1 MPRKIPVLIVG
12 GGPVGLALAAELG
25 FHGIGCE
32 LVEQTDGAIVTP
44 KMNEVNVRTMEL
56 CRRWGIADAVLD
68 CPFPADYPLDV
79 VFVTSLAGHELAR
92 MRRPGRAHQAPEPA
106 SPMRLQACS
115 QIWFDPILRDFAQG
129 CPGVRL
135 RHRCRLEA
143 FAASPEGVTADL
155 VDLASGARERVAAEY
170 LVACDGANSMVRQS
184 LGIGLGGDGV
194 LGHPAHLFFRAP
206 GLLERCG
213 RAPGTFF
220 LAIDRNGL
228 WANIRVVDPV
238 NAVWRLMALD
248 TDGHET
254 AETLDRNGLLRR
266 AIGLPVDVEW
276 LGTSIWTRRAVVA
289 ERYHAGRVFLAGD
302 AVHQLSPTGA
312 LGMNTGIADA
322 VDLGWK
328 LAAVLRGW
336 GGARLLAS
344 YAAERRPIGL
354 RNVAMAAEFYLQ
366 HEEFEHG
373 FAAIADDTD
382 EGRALRQRCGDA
394 LVRGVGRMFRTLG
407 LQIGYRYDASPV
419 CVPDGTPAPPDDPE
433 TYVPSARP
441 GTRAPHVFLADGR
454 STHDLVRRGFVL
466 LRLGADAPEVP
477 AFETVARDRGL
488 PLEVV
493 TLHEPQAAALY
504 QRRLVLVRPD
514 GHVAWRGDE
523 VPADPA
529 RIVDRVRGA

>member
-1 MPRKIPVLIVG
+1 
-12 GGPVGLALAAELG
+12 
-25 FHGIGCE
+25 
-32 LVEQTDGAIVTP
+32 
-44 KMNEVNVRTMEL
+44 
-56 CRRWGIADAVLD
+56 
-68 CPFPADYPLDV
+68 
-79 VFVTSLAGHELAR
+79 
-92 MRRPGRAHQAPEPA
+92 
-106 SPMRLQACS
+106 MRLQACS
-115 QIWFDPILRDFAQG
+115 QIWFDPILRDFAQS
-129 CPGVRL
+129 CPGVRM

-143 FAASPEGVTADL
+143 FEPSDAGVTADL

-170 LVACDGANSMVRQS
+170 LVACDGASSMVRQA
-184 LGIGLGGDGV
+184 LGIGLGDDGV

-213 RAPGTFF
+213 REPGTFF
-220 LAIDRNGL
+220 LAIDRDGL

-254 AETLDRNGLLRR
+254 AETLDRDGLLRR
-266 AIGLPVDVEW
+266 AIGQPMDVEW
-276 LGTSIWTRRAVVA
+276 LGMSIWTRRAVVA
-289 ERYHAGRVFLAGD
+289 ERYRAGRVFLAGD

-344 YAAERRPIGL
+344 YEAERRPIGL

-373 FAAIADDTD
+373 FAAIEDDTD
-382 EGRALRQRCGDA
+382 AGHALRRRCGDA

-407 LQIGYRYDASPV
+407 LQIGYRYDASPI

-441 GTRAPHVFLADGR
+441 GARAPHVMLADGR
-454 STHDLVRRGFVL
+454 STLDLFRRGFTL
-466 LRLGADAPEVP
+466 LRFGANAPD
-477 AFETVARDRGL
+477 VAGFVAAAQRCGL
-488 PLEVV
+488 PIEVV
-493 TLHEPQAAALY
+493 TLVEPDAAALY
-504 QRRLVLVRPD
+504 ARRLVLVRPD

-523 VPADPA
+523 MPPDPP